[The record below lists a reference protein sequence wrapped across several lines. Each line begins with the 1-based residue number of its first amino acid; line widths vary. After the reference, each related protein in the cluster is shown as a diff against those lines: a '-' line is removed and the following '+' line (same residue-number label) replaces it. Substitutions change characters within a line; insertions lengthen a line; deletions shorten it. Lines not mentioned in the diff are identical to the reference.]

1 MARAALLHLLRYRT
15 AAAAA
20 AAEPL
25 SAFRCQLMTRSN
37 SKTPAAGIKWA
48 GFCRPFSSKAALNDV
63 IGNDTDSSVAVMEPQ
78 ERVDPFSLVANEL
91 SLIATRLRSM
101 VAAEVPNLA
110 SAAEYFFKIGAEGKR
125 FRPTV
130 LLLMATALDVH
141 IPELSPPG
149 IGDTLPTD
157 LRTRQQRIAEI
168 TEMIHVASLLH
179 DDVLDDADTRR
190 GVGSLNAVM
199 GNKLAVLAGDFLL
212 SRACLT
218 LASLKNTEVVT
229 LIATV
234 IENLVTGET
243 MQLTTASNKRF
254 SMEYYMQKT
263 YNKTASLISNSCK
276 SVALLAGHTA
286 EIAMLAF
293 EYGKNLGL
301 AFQLIDDVL
310 DFTGTSASLGKGSL
324 SDIRHG
330 IITAPILFAMEEYPQ
345 LRAVV
350 DKGFDNPANVD
361 IALEY
366 LGKSRG
372 IERTKELAMKHANL
386 AAAAIDSLPQSDDE
400 DVIKSRQALIDLTQR
415 VITRNK

>member
-293 EYGKNLGL
+293 E
-301 AFQLIDDVL
+301 D
-310 DFTGTSASLGKGSL
+310 
-324 SDIRHG
+324 
-330 IITAPILFAMEEYPQ
+330 
-345 LRAVV
+345 
-350 DKGFDNPANVD
+350 
-361 IALEY
+361 
-366 LGKSRG
+366 
-372 IERTKELAMKHANL
+372 
-386 AAAAIDSLPQSDDE
+386 
-400 DVIKSRQALIDLTQR
+400 
-415 VITRNK
+415 